1 MSYMSERDF
10 VANFLLPKFRA
21 ASSDLGVGDVV
32 VFHVDARVDGGIADL
47 YADRAGKRLFVLEA
61 KFRKKAGVVE
71 RDIEPRDPEVVRQA
85 VGYAVNGGFP
95 YYLTCNTRRVILF
108 QLQPGKKP
116 LESEVAS
123 FDFDKNPDWAERVLR
138 ITLGQEA
145 VKLKPLD
152 DTLVDTLR
160 EAFEDLYP
168 EFLSS
173 LKKMLRDKGF
183 KERYE
188 KWLESQG
195 LSYGDDTNRL
205 IAAQSAYLQLNK
217 LLFYQVIRTIYPD
230 LKPLEVGEDEDVQE
244 ALQRLYERV
253 KHIDYEPVYGSDII
267 SEVFLTARAKER
279 FRTLID
285 TLKEFDFSSMGSDFL
300 GRVYEKL
307 IPPPE
312 RKRLGQFYTPPD
324 VAELIVSL
332 TVRSG
337 DDVVLDPGC
346 GSGTFLVKAYR
357 RLAELKGVA
366 RVGGALG
373 EAVHREVL
381 SQLYGV
387 DINQFPA
394 HLSVINLVI
403 QNPAARV
410 DKVNVVVGD
419 FFDIRAGQETW
430 TGLES
435 VTVEGR
441 RTTVKFPR
449 KFDAVVANPPYI
461 RQELLGKDEKGK
473 IWDLIEEE
481 FSKLVYVGKPENAV
495 GAERAVVL
503 DRQSDIYVYF
513 FLHGLAMLRDGGRL
527 GFITSNKWLEVGYGE
542 AFQNFLLK
550 NTRILY
556 VIEFDR
562 AVFPD
567 AEVNTAITILEKEE
581 DDEERRKNFVKFVRL
596 KQKMDVDEVV
606 GIVESVKRS
615 FEDGRMRVNVVRQGS
630 LKPGKWNV
638 YLRAPPV
645 YQKIVSHPKM
655 KPLGDIA
662 EVFFGIKTGYNDF
675 FILDEER
682 VREWGIEKEFLVPCV
697 SSPKKLKGLVIRPE
711 DVREYF
717 FMVGENQHVP
727 RDSNAYRYIRYGE
740 NLEVDV
746 TRGSQRGRRKLPQLE
761 TIRARSP
768 WYSLPSQPLPSILF
782 PYMINVRARA
792 FLNLARAHAVDVM
805 HYIVLNSQ
813 TSAEILCAYL
823 NSSIFA
829 LMSELYGR
837 SYGGGVLKI
846 QVYEL
851 KQIPVIESNLLSS
864 NERRTLTYS
873 FNSLEETIRERMKI
887 EKEYDRLKS
896 RSKSIRG
903 SFSREFEQRLEDA
916 KKRLQ
921 QAQKELDEA
930 IYDILGLT
938 VEERRQVEEGL
949 RELQELRRKRT
960 KP

>member
-1 MSYMSERDF
+1 
-10 VANFLLPKFRA
+10 
-21 ASSDLGVGDVV
+21 
-32 VFHVDARVDGGIADL
+32 
-47 YADRAGKRLFVLEA
+47 
-61 KFRKKAGVVE
+61 
-71 RDIEPRDPEVVRQA
+71 
-85 VGYAVNGGFP
+85 
-95 YYLTCNTRRVILF
+95 
-108 QLQPGKKP
+108 
-116 LESEVAS
+116 
-123 FDFDKNPDWAERVLR
+123 
-138 ITLGQEA
+138 
-145 VKLKPLD
+145 
-152 DTLVDTLR
+152 
-160 EAFEDLYP
+160 
-168 EFLSS
+168 
-173 LKKMLRDKGF
+173 
-183 KERYE
+183 
-188 KWLESQG
+188 
-195 LSYGDDTNRL
+195 
-205 IAAQSAYLQLNK
+205 
-217 LLFYQVIRTIYPD
+217 
-230 LKPLEVGEDEDVQE
+230 
-244 ALQRLYERV
+244 
-253 KHIDYEPVYGSDII
+253 
-267 SEVFLTARAKER
+267 
-279 FRTLID
+279 
-285 TLKEFDFSSMGSDFL
+285 
-300 GRVYEKL
+300 
-307 IPPPE
+307 
-312 RKRLGQFYTPPD
+312 
-324 VAELIVSL
+324 
-332 TVRSG
+332 
-337 DDVVLDPGC
+337 
-346 GSGTFLVKAYR
+346 
-357 RLAELKGVA
+357 
-366 RVGGALG
+366 
-373 EAVHREVL
+373 
-381 SQLYGV
+381 
-387 DINQFPA
+387 
-394 HLSVINLVI
+394 VI

-473 IWDLIEEE
+473 IWGLIEEE

-542 AFQNFLLK
+542 AFQSFLLR

-567 AEVNTAITILEKEE
+567 AEVNTAITILEKEK
-581 DDEERRKNFVKFVRL
+581 DDEERRENFAKFVRL
-596 KQKMDVDEVV
+596 KQRMDVDEVV

-655 KPLGDIA
+655 KPLGEIA
-662 EVFFGIKTGYNDF
+662 EVFRGPTTGYNDF

-727 RDSNAYRYIRYGE
+727 RDSNAYRYIKYGE

-761 TIRARSP
+761 TVKNRKK
-768 WYSLPSQPLPSILF
+768 WYSIPQFETPRILF
-782 PYMINVRARA
+782 PKLIDKQVR
-792 FLNLARAHAVDVM
+792 
-805 HYIVLNSQ
+805 
-813 TSAEILCAYL
+813 AYL
-823 NSSIFA
+823 NAAKAQASDLFYYVVPNSSQHVGILEFLNSSTGA
-829 LMSELYGR
+829 FLTEIYGR
-837 SYGGGVLKI
+837 SYGGGVLDIK
-846 QVYEL
+846 VYEL
-851 KQIPVIESNLLSS
+851 KQIPVLDPTSLSS
-864 NERRTLTYS
+864 EERKTLSKS
-873 FNSLEETIRERMKI
+873 FDNVEALVREYVDLEE
-887 EKEYDRLKS
+887 EYDRLKS
-896 RSKSIRG
+896 RSKSSRG

-921 QAQKELDEA
+921 QAQRELDEA

>member
-1 MSYMSERDF
+1 
-10 VANFLLPKFRA
+10 
-21 ASSDLGVGDVV
+21 
-32 VFHVDARVDGGIADL
+32 
-47 YADRAGKRLFVLEA
+47 
-61 KFRKKAGVVE
+61 
-71 RDIEPRDPEVVRQA
+71 
-85 VGYAVNGGFP
+85 
-95 YYLTCNTRRVILF
+95 
-108 QLQPGKKP
+108 
-116 LESEVAS
+116 
-123 FDFDKNPDWAERVLR
+123 
-138 ITLGQEA
+138 
-145 VKLKPLD
+145 
-152 DTLVDTLR
+152 
-160 EAFEDLYP
+160 
-168 EFLSS
+168 
-173 LKKMLRDKGF
+173 
-183 KERYE
+183 
-188 KWLESQG
+188 
-195 LSYGDDTNRL
+195 
-205 IAAQSAYLQLNK
+205 
-217 LLFYQVIRTIYPD
+217 
-230 LKPLEVGEDEDVQE
+230 
-244 ALQRLYERV
+244 
-253 KHIDYEPVYGSDII
+253 
-267 SEVFLTARAKER
+267 
-279 FRTLID
+279 LID

-542 AFQNFLLK
+542 AFQSFLLR

-581 DDEERRKNFVKFVRL
+581 DDEERRENFVKFVRL
-596 KQKMDVDEVV
+596 KQRMDVDEVV
-606 GIVESVKRS
+606 GIVEGVKRS

-662 EVFFGIKTGYNDF
+662 EVFRGPKTGYNDF

-727 RDSNAYRYIRYGE
+727 RDSNAYRYIKYGE

-761 TIRARSP
+761 TVKYRKK
-768 WYSLPSQPLPSILF
+768 WYSIPQFETPRILF
-782 PYMINVRARA
+782 PKLIDKQVR
-792 FLNLARAHAVDVM
+792 
-805 HYIVLNSQ
+805 
-813 TSAEILCAYL
+813 AYL
-823 NSSIFA
+823 NAAKAQASDLFYYVVPNSSQHVGILEFLNSSTGA
-829 LMSELYGR
+829 FLTEIYGR
-837 SYGGGVLKI
+837 SYGGGVLDIK
-846 QVYEL
+846 VYEL
-851 KQIPVIESNLLSS
+851 KQIPVLDPTSLSS
-864 NERRTLTYS
+864 EERKTLSKS
-873 FNSLEETIRERMKI
+873 FDNVEALVREYVDLEE
-887 EKEYDRLKS
+887 EYDRLKS
-896 RSKSIRG
+896 RSKTSRG

-921 QAQKELDEA
+921 QAQRELDEA

>member
-95 YYLTCNTRRVILF
+95 YYMTCNTRRVILF

-357 RLAELKGVA
+357 RLAELKG
-366 RVGGALG
+366 
-373 EAVHREVL
+373 
-381 SQLYGV
+381 
-387 DINQFPA
+387 
-394 HLSVINLVI
+394 
-403 QNPAARV
+403 
-410 DKVNVVVGD
+410 
-419 FFDIRAGQETW
+419 
-430 TGLES
+430 
-435 VTVEGR
+435 
-441 RTTVKFPR
+441 
-449 KFDAVVANPPYI
+449 
-461 RQELLGKDEKGK
+461 LLG
-473 IWDLIEEE
+473 L
-481 FSKLVYVGKPENAV
+481 AV
-495 GAERAVVL
+495 LWVKRFTGR
-503 DRQSDIYVYF
+503 F
-513 FLHGLAMLRDGGRL
+513 FLSFTVLTL
-527 GFITSNKWLEVGYGE
+527 TS
-542 AFQNFLLK
+542 FR
-550 NTRILY
+550 RIL
-556 VIEFDR
+556 
-562 AVFPD
+562 
-567 AEVNTAITILEKEE
+567 
-581 DDEERRKNFVKFVRL
+581 
-596 KQKMDVDEVV
+596 
-606 GIVESVKRS
+606 
-615 FEDGRMRVNVVRQGS
+615 
-630 LKPGKWNV
+630 
-638 YLRAPPV
+638 
-645 YQKIVSHPKM
+645 
-655 KPLGDIA
+655 
-662 EVFFGIKTGYNDF
+662 
-675 FILDEER
+675 
-682 VREWGIEKEFLVPCV
+682 
-697 SSPKKLKGLVIRPE
+697 
-711 DVREYF
+711 
-717 FMVGENQHVP
+717 
-727 RDSNAYRYIRYGE
+727 
-740 NLEVDV
+740 
-746 TRGSQRGRRKLPQLE
+746 
-761 TIRARSP
+761 
-768 WYSLPSQPLPSILF
+768 
-782 PYMINVRARA
+782 
-792 FLNLARAHAVDVM
+792 
-805 HYIVLNSQ
+805 
-813 TSAEILCAYL
+813 
-823 NSSIFA
+823 A
-829 LMSELYGR
+829 L
-837 SYGGGVLKI
+837 
-846 QVYEL
+846 
-851 KQIPVIESNLLSS
+851 
-864 NERRTLTYS
+864 
-873 FNSLEETIRERMKI
+873 
-887 EKEYDRLKS
+887 
-896 RSKSIRG
+896 
-903 SFSREFEQRLEDA
+903 
-916 KKRLQ
+916 
-921 QAQKELDEA
+921 
-930 IYDILGLT
+930 
-938 VEERRQVEEGL
+938 
-949 RELQELRRKRT
+949 
-960 KP
+960 

>member
-1 MSYMSERDF
+1 
-10 VANFLLPKFRA
+10 
-21 ASSDLGVGDVV
+21 
-32 VFHVDARVDGGIADL
+32 
-47 YADRAGKRLFVLEA
+47 
-61 KFRKKAGVVE
+61 
-71 RDIEPRDPEVVRQA
+71 
-85 VGYAVNGGFP
+85 
-95 YYLTCNTRRVILF
+95 
-108 QLQPGKKP
+108 
-116 LESEVAS
+116 
-123 FDFDKNPDWAERVLR
+123 
-138 ITLGQEA
+138 
-145 VKLKPLD
+145 
-152 DTLVDTLR
+152 
-160 EAFEDLYP
+160 
-168 EFLSS
+168 
-173 LKKMLRDKGF
+173 
-183 KERYE
+183 
-188 KWLESQG
+188 
-195 LSYGDDTNRL
+195 L

-387 DINQFPA
+387 DINQFPS

-542 AFQNFLLK
+542 AFQSFLLR
-550 NTRILY
+550 NTRILC

-567 AEVNTAITILEKEE
+567 AEVNTAITILEREE

-662 EVFFGIKTGYNDF
+662 EVFRGPTTGYNDF

-727 RDSNAYRYIRYGE
+727 RDSNAYRYIKYGE

-761 TIRARSP
+761 TIKNRKK
-768 WYSLPSQPLPSILF
+768 WYSLPQLKAGHILL
-782 PYMINVRARA
+782 PYMIRGRFMVWLNHAKAQAPNVFHYLVLTSSKAASA
-792 FLNLARAHAVDVM
+792 FAG
-805 HYIVLNSQ
+805 
-813 TSAEILCAYL
+813 YL
-823 NSSIFA
+823 NSSVAKLLCELQGREYTGMLKMETYEWKVFPCINF
-829 LMSELYGR
+829 SEVDKEEENR
-837 SYGGGVLKI
+837 V
-846 QVYEL
+846 
-851 KQIPVIESNLLSS
+851 SNLFFKLAKSIE
-864 NERRTLTYS
+864 ERTQ
-873 FNSLEETIRERMKI
+873 LEE
-887 EKEYDRLKS
+887 EYDRLKS
-896 RSKSIRG
+896 RSKSSRG
-903 SFSREFEQRLEDA
+903 LFSREFEQRLEDA

>member
-1 MSYMSERDF
+1 
-10 VANFLLPKFRA
+10 
-21 ASSDLGVGDVV
+21 
-32 VFHVDARVDGGIADL
+32 
-47 YADRAGKRLFVLEA
+47 
-61 KFRKKAGVVE
+61 
-71 RDIEPRDPEVVRQA
+71 
-85 VGYAVNGGFP
+85 
-95 YYLTCNTRRVILF
+95 
-108 QLQPGKKP
+108 
-116 LESEVAS
+116 
-123 FDFDKNPDWAERVLR
+123 
-138 ITLGQEA
+138 
-145 VKLKPLD
+145 
-152 DTLVDTLR
+152 
-160 EAFEDLYP
+160 
-168 EFLSS
+168 
-173 LKKMLRDKGF
+173 
-183 KERYE
+183 
-188 KWLESQG
+188 
-195 LSYGDDTNRL
+195 
-205 IAAQSAYLQLNK
+205 
-217 LLFYQVIRTIYPD
+217 
-230 LKPLEVGEDEDVQE
+230 
-244 ALQRLYERV
+244 
-253 KHIDYEPVYGSDII
+253 
-267 SEVFLTARAKER
+267 
-279 FRTLID
+279 
-285 TLKEFDFSSMGSDFL
+285 
-300 GRVYEKL
+300 
-307 IPPPE
+307 
-312 RKRLGQFYTPPD
+312 
-324 VAELIVSL
+324 
-332 TVRSG
+332 
-337 DDVVLDPGC
+337 
-346 GSGTFLVKAYR
+346 
-357 RLAELKGVA
+357 
-366 RVGGALG
+366 LG

-542 AFQNFLLK
+542 AFQSFLLR
-550 NTRILY
+550 NTRILC

-581 DDEERRKNFVKFVRL
+581 DGEERRENFVKFVRL
-596 KQKMDVDEVV
+596 KQRMDVDEVV
-606 GIVESVKRS
+606 GIVEGVKRS

-727 RDSNAYRYIRYGE
+727 RDSNAYRYIKYGE

-761 TIRARSP
+761 TVKNRKK
-768 WYSLPSQPLPSILF
+768 WYSIPQFETPRILF
-782 PYMINVRARA
+782 PKLIDKQVR
-792 FLNLARAHAVDVM
+792 
-805 HYIVLNSQ
+805 
-813 TSAEILCAYL
+813 AYL
-823 NSSIFA
+823 NAAKAQASDLFYYVVPNSSQHVGILEFLNSSTGA
-829 LMSELYGR
+829 FLTEIYGR
-837 SYGGGVLKI
+837 SYGGGVLDIK
-846 QVYEL
+846 VYEL
-851 KQIPVIESNLLSS
+851 KQIPVLDPTSLSS
-864 NERRTLTYS
+864 EERKTLSKS
-873 FNSLEETIRERMKI
+873 FDNVEALVREYVDLEE
-887 EKEYDRLKS
+887 EYDRLKS
-896 RSKSIRG
+896 RSKTSRG

-949 RELQELRRKRT
+949 RELQELRRKRS

>member
-1 MSYMSERDF
+1 
-10 VANFLLPKFRA
+10 
-21 ASSDLGVGDVV
+21 
-32 VFHVDARVDGGIADL
+32 
-47 YADRAGKRLFVLEA
+47 
-61 KFRKKAGVVE
+61 
-71 RDIEPRDPEVVRQA
+71 
-85 VGYAVNGGFP
+85 
-95 YYLTCNTRRVILF
+95 
-108 QLQPGKKP
+108 
-116 LESEVAS
+116 
-123 FDFDKNPDWAERVLR
+123 
-138 ITLGQEA
+138 
-145 VKLKPLD
+145 
-152 DTLVDTLR
+152 
-160 EAFEDLYP
+160 
-168 EFLSS
+168 
-173 LKKMLRDKGF
+173 
-183 KERYE
+183 
-188 KWLESQG
+188 
-195 LSYGDDTNRL
+195 
-205 IAAQSAYLQLNK
+205 
-217 LLFYQVIRTIYPD
+217 
-230 LKPLEVGEDEDVQE
+230 
-244 ALQRLYERV
+244 
-253 KHIDYEPVYGSDII
+253 
-267 SEVFLTARAKER
+267 
-279 FRTLID
+279 
-285 TLKEFDFSSMGSDFL
+285 
-300 GRVYEKL
+300 
-307 IPPPE
+307 
-312 RKRLGQFYTPPD
+312 
-324 VAELIVSL
+324 
-332 TVRSG
+332 
-337 DDVVLDPGC
+337 
-346 GSGTFLVKAYR
+346 
-357 RLAELKGVA
+357 
-366 RVGGALG
+366 LG

-542 AFQNFLLK
+542 AFQSFLLR
-550 NTRILY
+550 NTRILC

-581 DDEERRKNFVKFVRL
+581 DGEERRENFVKFVRL
-596 KQKMDVDEVV
+596 KQRMDVDEVV
-606 GIVESVKRS
+606 GIVEGVKRS

-727 RDSNAYRYIRYGE
+727 RDSNAYRYIKYGE

-761 TIRARSP
+761 TVKNRKK
-768 WYSLPSQPLPSILF
+768 WYSIPQFETPRILF
-782 PYMINVRARA
+782 PKLIDKQVR
-792 FLNLARAHAVDVM
+792 
-805 HYIVLNSQ
+805 
-813 TSAEILCAYL
+813 AYL
-823 NSSIFA
+823 NAAKAQASDLFYYVVPNSSQHVGILEFLNSSTGA
-829 LMSELYGR
+829 FLTEIYGR
-837 SYGGGVLKI
+837 SYGGGVLDIK
-846 QVYEL
+846 VYEL
-851 KQIPVIESNLLSS
+851 KQIPVLDPTSLSS
-864 NERRTLTYS
+864 EERKTLSKS
-873 FNSLEETIRERMKI
+873 FDNVEALVREYVDL

-896 RSKSIRG
+896 RSKTSRG

-949 RELQELRRKRT
+949 RELQELRRKRS